1 MHTQPFNGERSWGT
15 LWGYCVLVQHSVVQ
29 NIWNSTFK
37 YTQAKLLMYK
47 EEAGSRRQMEPA
59 FIQAVQLLP
68 CCCNLRQK
76 TKELVSS
83 ACTKT
88 TPKDLI
94 APCLKHDNFAVLH
107 QLSPLMARCLVHPLV
122 PALFSTD
129 NPRLPSCCLTPISI
143 SHCHP
148 LHHST
153 MLYLHLLSSIY

>member
-1 MHTQPFNGERSWGT
+1 MRTFQEIYSQLRS
-15 LWGYCVLVQHSVVQ
+15 LWNLNHISLAV
-29 NIWNSTFK
+29 
-37 YTQAKLLMYK
+37 
-47 EEAGSRRQMEPA
+47 EAGSRRQMEPA

-107 QLSPLMARCLVHPLV
+107 QLSPLMPRCLVHPLV

-129 NPRLPSCCLTPISI
+129 NPCLPSCCLTPISI